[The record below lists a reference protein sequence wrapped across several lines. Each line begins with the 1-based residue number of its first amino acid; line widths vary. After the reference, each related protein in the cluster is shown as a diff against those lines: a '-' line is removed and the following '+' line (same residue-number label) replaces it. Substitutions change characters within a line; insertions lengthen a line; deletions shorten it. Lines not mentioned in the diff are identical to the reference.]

1 MNIIIPMGGI
11 GHRFSQQNYR
21 FPKPLIKIVGRPM
34 LFWLLDNLDTEEDDI
49 IYIGLME
56 TLEKQFDLTQTLKT
70 EYPKRTFQFILID
83 FETRG
88 AAETLFIILQSMSKD
103 RLERKTI
110 SLDCDTIYLKPIIDE
125 FRQLSNNM
133 NASFFFEDNG
143 GKPIY
148 SYLKFNENLF
158 ITDVCEKVM
167 ISTHAN
173 TGAYA
178 FRSAS
183 ILKQYCIQLLDD
195 AVGHSG
201 EYYTA
206 NIIKLMLNNQEI
218 FVGIK
223 VNFDDF
229 VCVGTP
235 DQLNQFLNK
244 LKTQQNAINIRKMRF
259 CFDLDN
265 TLVSYP
271 TKHGDYDSVEPKI
284 QNIQLIRELHSA
296 GHYII
301 IQTAHRMKTHQGNV
315 GRVIADI
322 GRITIET
329 LTKFDIPYDE
339 LIFGKP
345 YADVY
350 IDDSA
355 IHAVID
361 TTKEIGWLLD
371 DTIENGQIKKAIKGF
386 ISPRYFHTIEQLDNV
401 IIKSSSTDCLKG
413 EIYFY
418 ENIPSSILD
427 LFPKLNRIETNQDT
441 EISSIIMGR
450 IYGVTFSHLFTN
462 LCLADGRLIKLL
474 LSLKRVHRSL
484 SKDSTE
490 SKENIYA
497 NYSKKIF
504 SRFNQFSEIYQKL
517 DKYFQASIINS
528 EELMNNIIKYLDEYE
543 KCQRGQHSPI
553 IHGDPVFTNI
563 LLPSDGRIIF
573 LDMRGILGT
582 QLTLQGDINYD
593 LAKIYQSLMGYD
605 FVLLNRFH
613 LISSSTVQTYLSQLI
628 QTFQHFISTEYSNLI
643 NFNDIQMITAHLYF
657 SLIPLHKNFE
667 HQIQFYELAVKLYH
681 TMIFNKY

>member
-1 MNIIIPMGGI
+1 
-11 GHRFSQQNYR
+11 
-21 FPKPLIKIVGRPM
+21 
-34 LFWLLDNLDTEEDDI
+34 
-49 IYIGLME
+49 
-56 TLEKQFDLTQTLKT
+56 
-70 EYPKRTFQFILID
+70 
-83 FETRG
+83 
-88 AAETLFIILQSMSKD
+88 
-103 RLERKTI
+103 
-110 SLDCDTIYLKPIIDE
+110 IYLKPIIDD

-148 SYLKFNENLF
+148 SYLKFNENLY
-158 ITDVCEKVM
+158 ITDVCEKIM

-173 TGAYA
+173 TVAYA

-195 AVGHSG
+195 AVGLSG

-206 NIIKLMLNNQEI
+206 NIIKLMLNKQEI

-229 VCVGTP
+229 ICVGTP

-244 LKTQQNAINIRKMRF
+244 CKTQQNSINIRKMRF

-271 TKHGDYDSVEPKI
+271 TKHGDYNSVEPKI

-301 IQTAHRMKTHQGNV
+301 IQTARRMKTHQGNV

-350 IDDSA
+350 IDDST
-355 IHAVID
+355 IHALID
-361 TTKEIGWLLD
+361 TTKEIGWLLN
-371 DTIENGQIKKAIKGF
+371 DTIENGQIKKVIKGF
-386 ISPRYFHTIEQLDNV
+386 ISPRHFQTIEQLDNL

-418 ENIPSSILD
+418 ENIPSSIFD
-427 LFPKLNRIETNQDT
+427 LFPKLNRIETNEDA
-441 EISSIIMGR
+441 EISSIIMER

-462 LCLADGRLIKLL
+462 LCLTDGRLIKLL
-474 LSLKRVHRSL
+474 LSLKRIHRSL

-497 NYSKKIF
+497 NYSKKMF

-517 DKYFQASIINS
+517 DKYFQASIISS
-528 EELMNNIIKYLDEYE
+528 EELMNNILKYLDEYE
-543 KCQRGQHSPI
+543 KCQRGQHSLI

-563 LLPSDGRIIF
+563 VLPSDGRIIF

-593 LAKIYQSLMGYD
+593 LAKIYQSLIGSD
-605 FVLLNRFH
+605 FVLLNKFH
-613 LISSSTVQTYLSQLI
+613 LVSSSTVQTYLSQLI

-643 NFNDIQMITAHLYF
+643 NFDDIQMITAHLYF
-657 SLIPLHKNFE
+657 SSIPLHEDFE
-667 HQIQFYELAVKLYH
+667 HQIQFYELAAKLYH
-681 TMIFNKY
+681 GMIFNEY